1 MDSNW
6 MIPETELDGNF
17 IGMFFNQLPKP
28 IRIFLNYT
36 SNLGSLGQQFT
47 LFSMIVIEIVIL
59 YCRLAWNYLFSR
71 PDKTKLRLRGLPNNA
86 EPDQSI
92 EYGDQYG
99 DHPRHISRLEWRNQ
113 MNRFMEML
121 PSENK
126 EVIDR
131 VVNHIQV
138 LLSHHQMDQPEVEK
152 DLVRVIYDKAVGD
165 PANSHLYVRLCQ
177 KLTESQIDW
186 SLDFNFIGRLF
197 QLVVDEFNRPHVLVL
212 RTWLL
217 ELWDID
223 PLRSNKTNI
232 VKLMAAIFKRKIPR
246 VPDEWI
252 TDCINCLIQRQ
263 AANLDNSTQELCLFL
278 KTILISESDHE
289 CNNLLP
295 SQQNLLLP
303 CIEALQRAILNRKL
317 TTEEIL
323 ESSDSSSSES
333 ETDSES
339 ETESEPEIKTDIRK
353 KKVANRKE

>member
-1 MDSNW
+1 MQ
-6 MIPETELDGNF
+6 
-17 IGMFFNQLPKP
+17 FNQLPKP
-28 IRIFLNYT
+28 IRIFLTYT
-36 SNLGSLGQQFT
+36 SNLQGSLGHDVT
-47 LFSMIVIEIVIL
+47 LFFLIVIL

-86 EPDQSI
+86 EPHQRF
-92 EYGDQYG
+92 EYG
-99 DHPRHISRLEWRNQ
+99 DHPFNISRLEWRNQ

-138 LLSHHQMDQPEVEK
+138 LLSHHQMDQPEVEN

-177 KLTESQIDW
+177 KLMESHIDW

-263 AANLDNSTQELCLFL
+263 AANLDNSTQELFLFL
-278 KTILISESDHE
+278 KTISESDHD
-289 CNNLLP
+289 CKNLFP
-295 SQQNLLLP
+295 SQQNTAILP
-303 CIEALQRAILNRKL
+303 CIEALKR
-317 TTEEIL
+317 
-323 ESSDSSSSES
+323 
-333 ETDSES
+333 
-339 ETESEPEIKTDIRK
+339 
-353 KKVANRKE
+353 ANRK

>member
-1 MDSNW
+1 MDAL
-6 MIPETELDGNF
+6 MAKGFGDPVA
-17 IGMFFNQLPKP
+17 P
-28 IRIFLNYT
+28 
-36 SNLGSLGQQFT
+36 
-47 LFSMIVIEIVIL
+47 
-59 YCRLAWNYLFSR
+59 RL
-71 PDKTKLRLRGLPNNA
+71 
-86 EPDQSI
+86 
-92 EYGDQYG
+92 
-99 DHPRHISRLEWRNQ
+99 ISRLEWRNQ

-121 PSENK
+121 PSENE
-126 EVIDR
+126 EVLDR

-177 KLTESQIDW
+177 KLTESQINW
-186 SLDFNFIGRLF
+186 TLDFIGRLF
-197 QLVVDEFNRPHVLVL
+197 QLVVDEFNRPLVL
-212 RTWLL
+212 
-217 ELWDID
+217 EDIG
-223 PLRSNKTNI
+223 PLRTSNKTNV

-252 TDCINCLIQRQ
+252 TDCVNCLIQRQ

-278 KTILISESDHE
+278 KTILISESDHD

-317 TTEEIL
+317 TTEEIS

-333 ETDSES
+333 ETDSQS
-339 ETESEPEIKTDIRK
+339 ETESEPEIKTDMRK